1 MRLRR
6 RLGALPAC
14 LALAI
19 PLAIPASADISPLA
33 VSCSVDYTANNWG
46 GNGFGASMRINN
58 LGDPLTAWT
67 LTFAFPGN
75 QRVTQGWA
83 GTWAQPQGSQNVT
96 VTNASWNGN
105 IGTGAFTDIGFNGS
119 FTGTNTN
126 PTSFAINGTP
136 CTGANQ
142 APTVNLSQPATGST
156 YVAGDNIPLVANA
169 ADGDGSIA
177 RVEFYAGNTLISTD
191 TSSPYAATWNNA
203 PAGNHVLVARA
214 YDNTGAF
221 TNSSPIDVTVNPNAG
236 PAVVVDQA
244 SINVPEGGSTTV
256 QLRLSTAPTSNVTVT
271 TARTTG
277 DTDITVGT
285 GATRTFS
292 TTNWDTPQT
301 VQINAAEDTDSANG
315 LATFTAS
322 ATGQASATIAAS
334 EADNDQA
341 VSTERFLAL
350 YDKIMDPANGYFSSH
365 NPPIPYHSVE
375 TLIVEAPDY
384 GHVTT
389 SEAYSYWIWLEAQ
402 YGQATQDWSRFNT
415 AWQSMETHI
424 IPTAADQPGNNNY
437 NPSDPATYAPEMDTP
452 NQYPVAL
459 DANVPNGPDPL
470 ANELQST
477 YGTRDI
483 YGMHW
488 LLDVDNRYGYG
499 RRGTPNTSPSYIN
512 TFQRGPEESVW
523 ETVPHPS
530 WEDFDNG
537 STNGFLPLFVQDN
550 PYAQQWRYTNAPDAD
565 ARAVQAAY
573 WALQWATAQGQQGQI
588 TATLAKAA
596 KMGDYLRYAMFDKY
610 FKQIGN
616 CTSPQ
621 CPAGSGKNS
630 AHYLMSWYYAW
641 GGAANGSWAWRIGS
655 SPSHFGYQNPLAA
668 YALANVPA
676 AAAAVADRGQPTGS
690 RASPGS
696 WSSTSGCSPP
706 RAASPVA
713 PPTAGPAGT
722 RPPPAGSSTFYG
734 MYYDWQPVYHDPPSN
749 QWFGM
754 QAWSMERVAE
764 LYNQTGNATAK
775 ALLDKW
781 VPWAIANTTVN
792 VAAGT
797 WQIPDNLTWT
807 GQPDTW
813 NPQSPGT
820 NAGLHV
826 TVSTRG
832 KDVGVTAALVKT
844 LMHYASESGNT
855 AARDMAKNLLDAMWA
870 TPNQDTR
877 GVSVT
882 EPRGDYERF
891 DNSVYVPSSFS
902 GDMANGDPVNSSST
916 FIGLRSWYRTDPAF
930 QQVQNAPER
939 WPGPVLPVPPVL
951 GAGRP
956 RDGAGRVRPAVPER
970 MTRE

>member
-14 LALAI
+14 FALI
-19 PLAIPASADISPLA
+19 VPLAIPASADISIQA
-33 VSCSVDYTANNWG
+33 VSCSIDYTANNWG
-46 GNGFGASMRINN
+46 GGSGFSANLTINN
-58 LGDPLTAWT
+58 LGDPTTSWT

-75 QRVTQGWA
+75 QRVSSGWNANWSQPA
-83 GTWAQPQGSQNVT
+83 GSPNVT
-96 VTNASWNGN
+96 ATSMNYNGN
-105 IGTGAFTDIGFNGS
+105 LGTGASTNIGFNGTYS
-119 FTGTNTN
+119 GSNNN

-142 APTVNLSQPATGST
+142 GPTVSLTQPTTGST
-156 YVAGDNIPLVANA
+156 FTSGQAIPLAATA
-169 ADGDGSIA
+169 ADPDGTVS
-177 RVEFYAGNTLISTD
+177 RVEFYAGNTLIGTD
-191 TSSPYAATWNNA
+191 TTSPYTGSWTNA

-214 YDNTGAF
+214 FDNGAVF
-221 TNSSPIDVTVNPNAG
+221 TNSTPVDITVSPDTG
-236 PAVVVDQA
+236 PSIVATPTAV
-244 SINVPEGGSTTV
+244 NVPENGSATV
-256 QLRLSTAPTSNVTVT
+256 ELRLSAQPTGNVVVT

-277 DTDITVGT
+277 DTDLTVGT
-285 GATRTFS
+285 GASRTFT
-292 TTNWDTPQT
+292 TTNWNSPQT
-301 VQINAAEDTDSANG
+301 VQINAAEDADTASG
-315 LATFTAS
+315 VATFTS
-322 ATGQASATIAAS
+322 TATGQATATITAT
-334 EADNDQA
+334 ETDND
-341 VSTERFLAL
+341 VSDYAARFLAL
-350 YDKIMDPANGYFSSH
+350 YNKIKAPANGYFSSH

-389 SEAYSYWIWLEAQ
+389 SEAFSYWIWLEAQ
-402 YGQATQDWSRFNT
+402 YGQATQDWTRFNQ
-415 AWQSMETHI
+415 AWTSMETHI
-424 IPTAADQPGNNNY
+424 IPTAADQPGNAAY
-437 NPSDPATYAPEMDTP
+437 NPADPATYAPEQDLP
-452 NQYPVAL
+452 SQYPVPL

-477 YGTRDI
+477 YGTRDV

-537 STNGFLPLFVQDN
+537 SANGFLPLFVQDS
-550 PYAQQWRYTNAPDAD
+550 PYSQQWRYTNAPDAD

-573 WALQWATAQGQQGQI
+573 WALQWATAQGQQGQL

-596 KMGDYLRYAMFDKY
+596 KLGDYLRYAMFDKY

-616 CTSPQ
+616 CTSPS

-641 GGAANGSWAWRIGS
+641 GGSTTGAWAWRIGS

-668 YALANVPA
+668 YALANVPQL
-676 AAAAVADRGQPTGS
+676 RPQS
-690 RASPGS
+690 
-696 WSSTSGCSPP
+696 
-706 RAASPVA
+706 
-713 PPTAGPAGT
+713 PTAVTDWQQSFTRQLEFYRWLQSAEGGIAGGAT
-722 RPPPAGSSTFYG
+722 NSWAGRYATPPAGLSTFYG

-749 QWFGM
+749 RWFGM

-781 VPWAIANTTVN
+781 VPWAIANTSVN

-813 NPQSPGT
+813 NPASPGANT
-820 NAGLHV
+820 GLHV

-832 KDVGVTAALVKT
+832 NDVGVTAALVKT
-844 LMHYASESGNT
+844 LTHYASESGNV

-877 GVSVT
+877 GISVT
-882 EPRGDYERF
+882 ESRGDYNRF
-891 DNSVYVPSSFS
+891 DDSVYVPSGFS
-902 GDMANGDPVNSSST
+902 GDMANGDLVNSSST
-916 FIGLRSWYRTDPAF
+916 FIGLRSWYRSDPAWA
-930 QQVQNAPER
+930 QVQSHLNGGAAPSFRYHRFWAQADLAMALAEY
-939 WPGPVLPVPPVL
+939 
-951 GAGRP
+951 GRLFP
-956 RDGAGRVRPAVPER
+956 
-970 MTRE
+970 